1 MRISVCLKQNIFRL
15 LTSILPIIILYGPTA
30 AQEQEAG
37 GEEDTYTISLVQE
50 AETDREIRELED
62 KKVLTETYTVQDGD
76 RIWQIFRERGLLEK
90 RDLKELLIA
99 LKKLNSSLSNL
110 DLIHPGET
118 LIIPLTIAPLG
129 GIPSQATKKPPT
141 PVSLEELKDFE
152 LEDYTIKKG
161 ESVVKIIKNLY
172 DIPEEALYNE
182 YLRLVQRANPD
193 ITDLDRV
200 YPGQRVR
207 LPIYSPQVVRKPI
220 EPPPPVFSDQE
231 TLVQREGMEQLGHKL
246 GEIITRMGEE
256 WIQTGKHFIPL
267 KSGGQINLTADSYPI
282 INLSSGNK
290 VIVDL
295 YHDMPENMADLITSS
310 WDTYRIIHLDTGD
323 DLQKAMNKI
332 IPLCDFSKVYP
343 PNEPLVL
350 GGAIPLRITADWIV
364 KRTPD
369 PSDRVGEFIAVTFL
383 DNTAPR
389 IPKGIRDYLGGLSI
403 TIIEYPPAEET
414 LGEPMGHGEVL
425 KVDGDTSSIIET
437 FLELVGNR
445 YSKDVDIPIYQS
457 EKTDL
462 NLTIKADIF
471 LNINGK
477 DCIIDLKG
485 LGEDIIALLK
495 EHGFGVLSL
504 SGEKDPSMVMTKTL
518 DFFGISFESKP
529 HAFMASDRGELK
541 NIRFMVQGTIFRTI
555 EGQRFFATPLF
566 LPQGIVDFLS
576 QKGYR
581 ILQLEPI

>member
-1 MRISVCLKQNIFRL
+1 
-15 LTSILPIIILYGPTA
+15 
-30 AQEQEAG
+30 
-37 GEEDTYTISLVQE
+37 
-50 AETDREIRELED
+50 
-62 KKVLTETYTVQDGD
+62 
-76 RIWQIFRERGLLEK
+76 
-90 RDLKELLIA
+90 
-99 LKKLNSSLSNL
+99 
-110 DLIHPGET
+110 
-118 LIIPLTIAPLG
+118 
-129 GIPSQATKKPPT
+129 
-141 PVSLEELKDFE
+141 
-152 LEDYTIKKG
+152 
-161 ESVVKIIKNLY
+161 
-172 DIPEEALYNE
+172 
-182 YLRLVQRANPD
+182 
-193 ITDLDRV
+193 
-200 YPGQRVR
+200 
-207 LPIYSPQVVRKPI
+207 
-220 EPPPPVFSDQE
+220 
-231 TLVQREGMEQLGHKL
+231 MEQLGHKL